1 MTEPVFAEPG
11 STWWP
16 VAWGPGFALVGA
28 LVEALSGPVHVV
40 AWIVVGVVL
49 GAIFALWVT
58 ARRRTC
64 AVRVTAEELVQGGE
78 RVPVASLAAVEP
90 EDTDGGR
97 VLGGGFT
104 VPRKFTGV
112 PLRLVDG
119 TLVVAWA
126 RDGDGLRAALE
137 SVTGPASDVRS

>member
-1 MTEPVFAEPG
+1 LTDALFAEPG

-16 VAWGPGFALVGA
+16 AAWGPGFALVGA
-28 LVEALSGPVHVV
+28 LVEALSGPVHVL
-40 AWIVVGVVL
+40 AWIVVAVVL

-64 AVRVTAEELVQGGE
+64 AVRVTPDELVQGGE
-78 RVPVASLAAVEP
+78 RLPVASLASVEP
-90 EDTDGGR
+90 DDTEGGR
-97 VLGGGFT
+97 VLGGGFA

-119 TLVVAWA
+119 KVVVAWA

-137 SVTGPASDVRS
+137 SVIGSAPDVRG

>member
-64 AVRVTAEELVQGGE
+64 AVRVMPDELVQGGE
-78 RVPVASLAAVEP
+78 RVPVASLAAVES

-97 VLGGGFT
+97 VLGGGFA

-137 SVTGPASDVRS
+137 SVTGPTPD

>member
-1 MTEPVFAEPG
+1 LTEPVFTEPG

-28 LVEALSGPVHVV
+28 LVETLSGPVHVV
-40 AWIVVGVVL
+40 AWIAVGVAL

-58 ARRRTC
+58 ARRRTR
-64 AVRVTAEELVQGGE
+64 AVHVTADELVQGGE
-78 RVPVASLAAVEP
+78 RTPVASLASVEP
-90 EDTDGGR
+90 EDTAGGQ
-97 VLGGGFT
+97 VLGGGFA
-104 VPRKFTGV
+104 VPRGFTGV

-119 TLVVAWA
+119 RVVVAWA

-137 SVTGPASDVRS
+137 SVTGPAPDVRG